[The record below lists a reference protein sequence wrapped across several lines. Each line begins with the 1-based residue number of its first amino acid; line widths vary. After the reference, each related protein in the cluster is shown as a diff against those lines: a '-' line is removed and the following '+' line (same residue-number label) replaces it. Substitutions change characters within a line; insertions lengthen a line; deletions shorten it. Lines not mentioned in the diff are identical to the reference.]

1 MNQLREPIMNKM
13 LRHII
18 ILSAL
23 LSMALL
29 GVAHANSP
37 IHEQAKDF
45 QECTFCVHH
54 AGAQLHTTPHQV
66 AVPQPV
72 EVSVQTVTLS
82 NSAVFV
88 RHIRPFYGRAPP
100 QLA

>member
-1 MNQLREPIMNKM
+1 MNKL
-13 LRHII
+13 LRQAI

-45 QECTFCVHH
+45 QECTFCLHH
-54 AGAQLHTTPHQV
+54 AGTQLHTTPDQIH
-66 AVPQPV
+66 VPQPV
-72 EVSVQTVTLS
+72 EVNVQSELVS
-82 NSAVFV
+82 DSEVFV
-88 RHIRPFYGRAPP
+88 RPIRPFNGRAPP
-100 QLA
+100 QFV